1 MNGWFN
7 HATWMVA
14 LHIQEGGDE
23 AVEILR
29 GRLTDE
35 RSYDNGQILRD
46 FVHDIIVAE
55 NRGEDM
61 PPGSLMQDIVL
72 STLSDVYWNEIYDMV
87 KEMLGENE
95 EEGETE

>member
-14 LHIQEGGDE
+14 LHINEGGDE

-29 GRLTDE
+29 GRLSDE
-35 RSYDNGQILRD
+35 RSYGDGQILKD

-61 PPGSLMQDIVL
+61 PPGSLMQDIIL
-72 STLSDVYWNEIYDMV
+72 STLSDVYWAEIYDLV
-87 KEMLGENE
+87 KETLGENKE
-95 EEGETE
+95 KGETE